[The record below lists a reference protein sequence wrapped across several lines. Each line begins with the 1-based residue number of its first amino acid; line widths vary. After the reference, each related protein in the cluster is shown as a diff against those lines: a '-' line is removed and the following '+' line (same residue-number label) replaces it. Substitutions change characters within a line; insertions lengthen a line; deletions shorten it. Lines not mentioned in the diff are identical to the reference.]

1 MPTNVYFNHAVQSEQ
16 DLHED
21 LVVESLRFYGHE
33 CFYLPRTI
41 VDEDEL
47 FGEDTSSKF
56 DDAYSVEMYIEN
68 TEGFEGEGDLLSK
81 FGVEV
86 RDQATFVLSRRTWNR
101 FVSLD
106 QNLVTAT
113 RPQEGDLIYFPLGNQ
128 VFEIRF
134 VEHENPF
141 YQLGKLNVFKLQC
154 ETFEYSHE
162 AFDTGI
168 AELDGVEDSF
178 AYQVSMTLG
187 SGSGDFVHGETVTQ
201 TVNTGKTVSGQVVSY
216 TSEGESS
223 KTLIINNITFNDT
236 DVPATNTMF
245 VLSSNA
251 NAGNIVGATSGAAG
265 QPDVNFP
272 AVPNSSSRTINNTE
286 YDLGMKFNNGY
297 SKPELA
303 SNSGDVVYIDN
314 RRAISRANDQVEDIK
329 IVIEF

>member
-33 CFYLPRTI
+33 VFYLPRTI

-56 DDAYSVEMYIEN
+56 GDAYAVEMYIEN

-86 RDQATFVLSRRTWNR
+86 RDQATFILSRRTWQR
-101 FVSLD
+101 FISLD
-106 QNLVTAT
+106 QNLATTT

-162 AFDTGI
+162 EIDVGI
-168 AELDGVEDSF
+168 AELDNIEDQFS
-178 AYQVSMTLG
+178 YQVTMTLG
-187 SGSGDFVHGETVTQ
+187 AGSGDFVVGETVTQ
-201 TVNTGKTVSGQVVSY
+201 TVSSGKTVSGNVVSY
-216 TSEGESS
+216 SSVGEST
-223 KTLIINNITFNDT
+223 KTLNVNNITFSDT

-251 NAGNIVGATSGAAG
+251 GAGNIVGATSGASRVVSVAPDQYVTPNDPLADNKDFETAG
-265 QPDVNFP
+265 ANIVDF
-272 AVPNSSSRTINNTE
+272 SE
-286 YDLGMKFNNGY
+286 
-297 SKPELA
+297 
-303 SNSGDVVYIDN
+303 SNPFGSL
-314 RRAISRANDQVEDIK
+314 
-329 IVIEF
+329 

>member
-21 LVVESLRFYGHE
+21 LVVESLRFFGHE

-201 TVNTGKTVSGQVVSY
+201 TVASGKTVSGQVVSY
-216 TSEGESS
+216 TSEGTNS
-223 KTLIINNITFNDT
+223 KTLIVNNITFDDT

-251 NAGNIVGATSGAAG
+251 AAGNIVGATSSA
-265 QPDVNFP
+265 
-272 AVPNSSSRTINNTE
+272 SRTVTTAPDQYVTPN
-286 YDLGMKFNNGY
+286 D
-297 SKPELA
+297 PLA
-303 SNSGDVVYIDN
+303 DNKDFETAGANIVDFSESNPFGSL
-314 RRAISRANDQVEDIK
+314 
-329 IVIEF
+329 

>member
-251 NAGNIVGATSGAAG
+251 NAGNIVGATSGA
-265 QPDVNFP
+265 
-272 AVPNSSSRTINNTE
+272 SRTITTAPDQYVTPN
-286 YDLGMKFNNGY
+286 D
-297 SKPELA
+297 PLA
-303 SNSGDVVYIDN
+303 DNKDFETAGANIVDFSESNPFGSL
-314 RRAISRANDQVEDIK
+314 
-329 IVIEF
+329 

>member
-1 MPTNVYFNHAVQSEQ
+1 MPTNVYFNHAVKSEQ

-33 CFYLPRTI
+33 CFYLPRKI

-56 DDAYSVEMYIEN
+56 GDAYQVEMYIEN

-86 RDQATFVLSRRTWNR
+86 RDQATFVLSRRTWQR
-101 FVSLD
+101 FISLD
-106 QNLVTAT
+106 SNLATST

-162 AFDTGI
+162 EIDVGI
-168 AELDGVEDSF
+168 AELDNIEDQFS
-178 AYQVSMTLG
+178 YQVEMTLG
-187 SGSGDFVHGETVTQ
+187 SGSGDFVVGETVTQ
-201 TVNTGKTVSGQVVSY
+201 TVHTGKTVSGNVVSY
-216 TSEGESS
+216 SS
-223 KTLIINNITFNDT
+223 VSANQKTLKVNNITYSDDST
-236 DVPATNTMF
+236 PAANTMF
-245 VLSSNA
+245 VLSSNT
-251 NAGNIVGATSGAAG
+251 NAGNIVGATSNA
-265 QPDVNFP
+265 N
-272 AVPNSSSRTINNTE
+272 
-286 YDLGMKFNNGY
+286 
-297 SKPELA
+297 
-303 SNSGDVVYIDN
+303 
-314 RRAISRANDQVEDIK
+314 RAITTAPDQYVTPNDPLADNKDFETAGSNIIDFS
-329 IVIEF
+329 ESNPFGSL

>member
-1 MPTNVYFNHAVQSEQ
+1 MATNLYFSQKVKSEQ
-16 DLHED
+16 NLYED
-21 LVVESLRFYGHE
+21 IVIESLKMYGQDVY
-33 CFYLPRTI
+33 YLPRDL
-41 VDEDEL
+41 VNEDRILGDDPE
-47 FGEDTSSKF
+47 SSF
-56 DDAYSVEMYIEN
+56 NSSHVIEMYIEN
-68 TEGFEGEGDLLSK
+68 TEGFEGEGDLYSK

-106 QNLVTAT
+106 QNLVTST

-162 AFDTGI
+162 SFDTGI

-216 TSEGESS
+216 TSEGASS
-223 KTLIINNITFNDT
+223 KTLIVNNITFNDT

-251 NAGNIVGATSGAAG
+251 NAGNIVGATSGA
-265 QPDVNFP
+265 
-272 AVPNSSSRTINNTE
+272 SRTITTAPDQYVTPN
-286 YDLGMKFNNGY
+286 D
-297 SKPELA
+297 PLA
-303 SNSGDVVYIDN
+303 DNKDFETAGANIVDFSESNPFGSL
-314 RRAISRANDQVEDIK
+314 
-329 IVIEF
+329 

>member
-154 ETFEYSHE
+154 ETSEYSHE

-201 TVNTGKTVSGQVVSY
+201 TVASGKTVSGQVVSY
-216 TSEGESS
+216 TSEGANS
-223 KTLIINNITFNDT
+223 KTLIVNNITFDDT

-251 NAGNIVGATSGAAG
+251 AAGNIVGATSSA
-265 QPDVNFP
+265 
-272 AVPNSSSRTINNTE
+272 SRTITTAPDQYVTPN
-286 YDLGMKFNNGY
+286 D
-297 SKPELA
+297 PLA
-303 SNSGDVVYIDN
+303 DNKDFETAGANIVDFSESNPFGSL
-314 RRAISRANDQVEDIK
+314 
-329 IVIEF
+329 

>member
-201 TVNTGKTVSGQVVSY
+201 TVASGKTVSGQVVSY
-216 TSEGESS
+216 TSEGTNS
-223 KTLIINNITFNDT
+223 KTLIVNNITFDDT

-251 NAGNIVGATSGAAG
+251 NAGNIVGATSGA
-265 QPDVNFP
+265 
-272 AVPNSSSRTINNTE
+272 SRTITTAPDQYVTPN
-286 YDLGMKFNNGY
+286 D
-297 SKPELA
+297 PLA
-303 SNSGDVVYIDN
+303 DNKDFETAGANIVDFSESNPFGSL
-314 RRAISRANDQVEDIK
+314 
-329 IVIEF
+329 

>member
-21 LVVESLRFYGHE
+21 LVVESLRFFGHE

-201 TVNTGKTVSGQVVSY
+201 TVASGKTVSGQVVSY
-216 TSEGESS
+216 TSQGASS
-223 KTLIINNITFNDT
+223 KTLIVNNITFDDT

-251 NAGNIVGATSGAAG
+251 AAGNIVGATSGA
-265 QPDVNFP
+265 
-272 AVPNSSSRTINNTE
+272 SRTITTAPDQYVTPN
-286 YDLGMKFNNGY
+286 D
-297 SKPELA
+297 PLA
-303 SNSGDVVYIDN
+303 DNKDFETAGANIVDFSESNPFGSL
-314 RRAISRANDQVEDIK
+314 
-329 IVIEF
+329 

>member
-21 LVVESLRFYGHE
+21 LVVESLRFFGHE

-178 AYQVSMTLG
+178 AYQVSMKLG

-201 TVNTGKTVSGQVVSY
+201 TVASGKTVSGQVVSY
-216 TSEGESS
+216 TSEGTNS
-223 KTLIINNITFNDT
+223 KTLIVNNITFDDT

-251 NAGNIVGATSGAAG
+251 AAGNIVGATSSA
-265 QPDVNFP
+265 
-272 AVPNSSSRTINNTE
+272 SRTITTAPDQYVTPN
-286 YDLGMKFNNGY
+286 D
-297 SKPELA
+297 PLA
-303 SNSGDVVYIDN
+303 DNKDFETAGANIVDFSESNPFGSL
-314 RRAISRANDQVEDIK
+314 
-329 IVIEF
+329 

>member
-201 TVNTGKTVSGQVVSY
+201 TVASGKTVSGQVVSY
-216 TSEGESS
+216 TSEGANS
-223 KTLIINNITFNDT
+223 KTLIVNNITFDDT

-251 NAGNIVGATSGAAG
+251 AAGNIVGATSGA
-265 QPDVNFP
+265 
-272 AVPNSSSRTINNTE
+272 SRTITTAPDQYVTPN
-286 YDLGMKFNNGY
+286 D
-297 SKPELA
+297 PLA
-303 SNSGDVVYIDN
+303 DNKDFETAGANIVDFSESNPFGSL
-314 RRAISRANDQVEDIK
+314 
-329 IVIEF
+329 

>member
-1 MPTNVYFNHAVQSEQ
+1 MPTNVYFNHAVKSEQ

-41 VDEDEL
+41 VDEDEV

-56 DDAYSVEMYIEN
+56 GDAYQVEMYIEN

-86 RDQATFVLSRRTWNR
+86 RDQATFILSRRTWQR
-101 FVSLD
+101 FISLD
-106 QNLVTAT
+106 QNLATST

-162 AFDTGI
+162 EIDVGI
-168 AELDGVEDSF
+168 AELDNIEDQFS
-178 AYQVSMTLG
+178 YQVTMTLG
-187 SGSGDFVHGETVTQ
+187 AGSGDFVVGETVTQ
-201 TVNTGKTVSGQVVSY
+201 TVSSGKTVSGNVVSY
-216 TSEGESS
+216 SSIGEST
-223 KTLIINNITFNDT
+223 KTLNVNNITFSDT

-251 NAGNIVGATSGAAG
+251 GAGNIVGATSGASRVVSVAPDQYVTPNDPLADNKDFETAG
-265 QPDVNFP
+265 
-272 AVPNSSSRTINNTE
+272 
-286 YDLGMKFNNGY
+286 
-297 SKPELA
+297 
-303 SNSGDVVYIDN
+303 
-314 RRAISRANDQVEDIK
+314 AN
-329 IVIEF
+329 IVDFSETNPFGSL

>member
-33 CFYLPRTI
+33 VFYLPRTI

-56 DDAYSVEMYIEN
+56 GDAYAVEMYIEN

-86 RDQATFVLSRRTWNR
+86 RDQATFVLSKRTWQR
-101 FVSLD
+101 FISLD
-106 QNLVTAT
+106 QNLATST

-134 VEHENPF
+134 VEHEN
-141 YQLGKLNVFKLQC
+141 VFKLQC

-162 AFDTGI
+162 EIDVGI
-168 AELDGVEDSF
+168 AELDNIEDQFS
-178 AYQVSMTLG
+178 YQVTMTLG
-187 SGSGDFVHGETVTQ
+187 AGSGDFVVGETVTQ
-201 TVNTGKTVSGQVVSY
+201 TVSSGKTVSGNVVSY
-216 TSEGESS
+216 SSIGEST
-223 KTLIINNITFNDT
+223 KTLNVNNITFSDT

-251 NAGNIVGATSGAAG
+251 GAGNIVGATSGASRVVSVAPDQYVTPNDPLADNKDFETAG
-265 QPDVNFP
+265 
-272 AVPNSSSRTINNTE
+272 
-286 YDLGMKFNNGY
+286 
-297 SKPELA
+297 
-303 SNSGDVVYIDN
+303 
-314 RRAISRANDQVEDIK
+314 AN
-329 IVIEF
+329 IVDFSETNPFGSL

>member
-201 TVNTGKTVSGQVVSY
+201 TVASGKTVSGQVVSY

-223 KTLIINNITFNDT
+223 KTLIVNNITFDDT

-251 NAGNIVGATSGAAG
+251 AAGNIVGATSSA
-265 QPDVNFP
+265 
-272 AVPNSSSRTINNTE
+272 SRTVTTAPDQYVTPN
-286 YDLGMKFNNGY
+286 D
-297 SKPELA
+297 PLA
-303 SNSGDVVYIDN
+303 DNKDFETAGANIVDFSESNPFGSL
-314 RRAISRANDQVEDIK
+314 
-329 IVIEF
+329 

>member
-1 MPTNVYFNHAVQSEQ
+1 MPTNVYFNHAVKSEQ

-33 CFYLPRTI
+33 CFYLPRKI

-47 FGEDTSSKF
+47 FGEDTSSQF

-68 TEGFEGEGDLLSK
+68 TEGFDGEGDLLSK

-106 QNLVTAT
+106 QNLVTST

-162 AFDTGI
+162 SFDTGI

-216 TSEGESS
+216 TSEGENS

-251 NAGNIVGATSGAAG
+251 NAGNIVGATSGA
-265 QPDVNFP
+265 
-272 AVPNSSSRTINNTE
+272 SRTITTAPDQYVTPN
-286 YDLGMKFNNGY
+286 D
-297 SKPELA
+297 PLA
-303 SNSGDVVYIDN
+303 DNKDFETAGANIVDFSESNPFGSL
-314 RRAISRANDQVEDIK
+314 
-329 IVIEF
+329 

>member
-1 MPTNVYFNHAVQSEQ
+1 MPTNVYFNHAVKSEQ

-33 CFYLPRTI
+33 CVYLPRKI

-47 FGEDTSSKF
+47 FGEDTSSQF

-106 QNLVTAT
+106 QNLVTST

-201 TVNTGKTVSGQVVSY
+201 TVASGKTVSGQVVSY
-216 TSEGESS
+216 TSEGASS
-223 KTLIINNITFNDT
+223 KTLIVNNITFDDT

-251 NAGNIVGATSGAAG
+251 AAGNIVGATSGA
-265 QPDVNFP
+265 
-272 AVPNSSSRTINNTE
+272 SRTITTAPDQYVTPN
-286 YDLGMKFNNGY
+286 D
-297 SKPELA
+297 PLA
-303 SNSGDVVYIDN
+303 DNKDFETAGANIVDFSESNPFGSL
-314 RRAISRANDQVEDIK
+314 
-329 IVIEF
+329 

>member
-33 CFYLPRTI
+33 VFYLPRTI

-56 DDAYSVEMYIEN
+56 GDAYQVEMYIEN

-86 RDQATFVLSRRTWNR
+86 RDQATFVLSRRTWQR
-101 FVSLD
+101 FISLD
-106 QNLVTAT
+106 GNLATST

-128 VFEIRF
+128 IFEIRF

-162 AFDTGI
+162 EIDVGI
-168 AELDGVEDSF
+168 AELDNIEDQFS
-178 AYQVSMTLG
+178 YQVTMTLG
-187 SGSGDFVHGETVTQ
+187 TGSGDFVVGETVTQ
-201 TVNTGKTVSGQVVSY
+201 TVSSGKTVSGNVVSY
-216 TSEGESS
+216 SSVGEST
-223 KTLIINNITFNDT
+223 KTLNVNNITFSDT

-251 NAGNIVGATSGAAG
+251 GAGNIVGATSGASRVVSVAPDQYVTPNDPLADNKDFETAG
-265 QPDVNFP
+265 
-272 AVPNSSSRTINNTE
+272 
-286 YDLGMKFNNGY
+286 
-297 SKPELA
+297 
-303 SNSGDVVYIDN
+303 
-314 RRAISRANDQVEDIK
+314 AN
-329 IVIEF
+329 IVDFSETNPFGSL

>member
-33 CFYLPRTI
+33 VFYLPRTI

-56 DDAYSVEMYIEN
+56 GDAYAVEMYIEN

-86 RDQATFVLSRRTWNR
+86 RDQATFVLSKRTWQR
-101 FVSLD
+101 FISLD
-106 QNLVTAT
+106 SNLATST

-162 AFDTGI
+162 EIDVGI
-168 AELDGVEDSF
+168 AELDNIEDQFS
-178 AYQVSMTLG
+178 YQVTMTLG
-187 SGSGDFVHGETVTQ
+187 AGSGDFVVGETVTQ
-201 TVNTGKTVSGQVVSY
+201 TVSSGKTVSGNVVSY
-216 TSEGESS
+216 SSVGEST
-223 KTLIINNITFNDT
+223 KTLNVNNITFDDT

-251 NAGNIVGATSGAAG
+251 AAGNIVGATSSA
-265 QPDVNFP
+265 
-272 AVPNSSSRTINNTE
+272 SRTITTAP
-286 YDLGMKFNNGY
+286 DQ
-297 SKPELA
+297 SVTPHDPLA
-303 SNSGDVVYIDN
+303 DNKDFETAGANIVDFSESNPFGSL
-314 RRAISRANDQVEDIK
+314 
-329 IVIEF
+329 

>member
-178 AYQVSMTLG
+178 AYQVSMALG

-201 TVNTGKTVSGQVVSY
+201 TVASGKTVSGQVVSY
-216 TSEGESS
+216 TSQGENS
-223 KTLIINNITFNDT
+223 KTLIVNNITFDDT

-251 NAGNIVGATSGAAG
+251 AAGNIVGATSSA
-265 QPDVNFP
+265 
-272 AVPNSSSRTINNTE
+272 SRTITTAPDQYVTPN
-286 YDLGMKFNNGY
+286 D
-297 SKPELA
+297 PLA
-303 SNSGDVVYIDN
+303 DNKDFETAGANIVDFSESNPFGSL
-314 RRAISRANDQVEDIK
+314 
-329 IVIEF
+329 

>member
-21 LVVESLRFYGHE
+21 LVVESLRFFGHE

-106 QNLVTAT
+106 QNLVTTT

-178 AYQVSMTLG
+178 AYQVSMKLG

-201 TVNTGKTVSGQVVSY
+201 TVASGKTVSGQVVSY
-216 TSEGESS
+216 TSEGTNS
-223 KTLIINNITFNDT
+223 KTLIVNNITFDDT

-251 NAGNIVGATSGAAG
+251 AAGNIVGATSSA
-265 QPDVNFP
+265 
-272 AVPNSSSRTINNTE
+272 SRTITTAPDQYVTPN
-286 YDLGMKFNNGY
+286 D
-297 SKPELA
+297 PLA
-303 SNSGDVVYIDN
+303 DNKDFETAGANIVDFSESNPFGSL
-314 RRAISRANDQVEDIK
+314 
-329 IVIEF
+329 

>member
-33 CFYLPRTI
+33 VFYLPRTI

-56 DDAYSVEMYIEN
+56 GDAYAVEMYIEN

-86 RDQATFVLSRRTWNR
+86 RDQATFILSRRTWQR
-101 FVSLD
+101 FISLD
-106 QNLVTAT
+106 QNLATTT
-113 RPQEGDLIYFPLGNQ
+113 RPQEGDLIYFPLGDQ

-162 AFDTGI
+162 EIDVGI
-168 AELDGVEDSF
+168 AELDNIEDQFS
-178 AYQVSMTLG
+178 YQVTMTLG
-187 SGSGDFVHGETVTQ
+187 AGSGDFVVGETVTQ
-201 TVNTGKTVSGQVVSY
+201 TVSSGKTVSGNVVSY
-216 TSEGESS
+216 SSVGEST
-223 KTLIINNITFNDT
+223 KTLNVNNITFSDT

-251 NAGNIVGATSGAAG
+251 GAGNIVGATSGASRVVSVAPDQYVTPNDPLADNKDFETAG
-265 QPDVNFP
+265 
-272 AVPNSSSRTINNTE
+272 
-286 YDLGMKFNNGY
+286 
-297 SKPELA
+297 
-303 SNSGDVVYIDN
+303 
-314 RRAISRANDQVEDIK
+314 AN
-329 IVIEF
+329 IVDFSETNPFGSL

>member
-56 DDAYSVEMYIEN
+56 GDAYQVEMYIEN

-86 RDQATFVLSRRTWNR
+86 RDQATFVLSRRTWQR
-101 FVSLD
+101 FISLD
-106 QNLVTAT
+106 SNLAVST

-162 AFDTGI
+162 EIDVGI
-168 AELDGVEDSF
+168 AELDNIEDQFS
-178 AYQVSMTLG
+178 YQVTMTLG
-187 SGSGDFVHGETVTQ
+187 AGSGDFVVGETVTQ
-201 TVNTGKTVSGQVVSY
+201 TVSSGKTVSGNVVSY
-216 TSEGESS
+216 SSIGEST
-223 KTLIINNITFNDT
+223 KTLNVNNITFSDT

-251 NAGNIVGATSGAAG
+251 GAGNIVGATSGASRVVSVAPDQYVTPNDPLADNKDFETAG
-265 QPDVNFP
+265 ANIVDF
-272 AVPNSSSRTINNTE
+272 SE
-286 YDLGMKFNNGY
+286 
-297 SKPELA
+297 
-303 SNSGDVVYIDN
+303 SNPFGSL
-314 RRAISRANDQVEDIK
+314 
-329 IVIEF
+329 

>member
-33 CFYLPRTI
+33 VFYLPRTI

-56 DDAYSVEMYIEN
+56 GDAYAVEMYIEN

-86 RDQATFVLSRRTWNR
+86 RDQATFILSRRTWQR

-106 QNLVTAT
+106 QNLATST

-162 AFDTGI
+162 EIDVGI
-168 AELDGVEDSF
+168 AELDNIEDQFS
-178 AYQVSMTLG
+178 YQVTMTLG
-187 SGSGDFVHGETVTQ
+187 AGSGDFVVGETVTQ
-201 TVNTGKTVSGQVVSY
+201 TVSSGKTVSGNVVSY
-216 TSEGESS
+216 SSIGEST
-223 KTLIINNITFNDT
+223 KTLNVNNITFSDT

-251 NAGNIVGATSGAAG
+251 GAGNIVGETSGASRVVSVAPDQYVTPNDPLADNKDFETAG
-265 QPDVNFP
+265 
-272 AVPNSSSRTINNTE
+272 
-286 YDLGMKFNNGY
+286 
-297 SKPELA
+297 
-303 SNSGDVVYIDN
+303 
-314 RRAISRANDQVEDIK
+314 AN
-329 IVIEF
+329 IVDFSETNPFGSL

>member
-33 CFYLPRTI
+33 VFYLPRTI

-56 DDAYSVEMYIEN
+56 GDAYQVEMYIEN

-86 RDQATFVLSRRTWNR
+86 RDQATFVLSRRTWQR
-101 FVSLD
+101 FISLD
-106 QNLVTAT
+106 GNLATST

-128 VFEIRF
+128 IFEIRF

-162 AFDTGI
+162 EIDVGI
-168 AELDGVEDSF
+168 AELDNIEDQFS
-178 AYQVSMTLG
+178 YQVTMTLG
-187 SGSGDFVHGETVTQ
+187 TGSGDFVVGETVTQ
-201 TVNTGKTVSGQVVSY
+201 TVSSGKTVSGNVVSY
-216 TSEGESS
+216 SSVGEST
-223 KTLIINNITFNDT
+223 KTLNVNNITFSDT

-251 NAGNIVGATSGAAG
+251 NAGNIVGATSGA
-265 QPDVNFP
+265 
-272 AVPNSSSRTINNTE
+272 SRTITTAPDQYVTPN
-286 YDLGMKFNNGY
+286 D
-297 SKPELA
+297 PLA
-303 SNSGDVVYIDN
+303 DN
-314 RRAISRANDQVEDIK
+314 KDFETAGAN
-329 IVIEF
+329 IVDFSETNPFGSL

>member
-21 LVVESLRFYGHE
+21 LVVESLRFFGHE

-201 TVNTGKTVSGQVVSY
+201 TVASGKTVSGQVVSY
-216 TSEGESS
+216 TSEGTNS
-223 KTLIINNITFNDT
+223 KTLIVNNITFDDT

-251 NAGNIVGATSGAAG
+251 AAGNIVGATSGA
-265 QPDVNFP
+265 N
-272 AVPNSSSRTINNTE
+272 RTITTAPDQYVTPN
-286 YDLGMKFNNGY
+286 D
-297 SKPELA
+297 PLA
-303 SNSGDVVYIDN
+303 DNKDFETAGANIVDFSESNPFGSL
-314 RRAISRANDQVEDIK
+314 
-329 IVIEF
+329 

>member
-1 MPTNVYFNHAVQSEQ
+1 MPTNVYFNHAVKSEQ

-56 DDAYSVEMYIEN
+56 GDAYQVEMYIEN

-86 RDQATFVLSRRTWNR
+86 RDQATFVLSRRTWQR
-101 FVSLD
+101 FISLD
-106 QNLVTAT
+106 SNLATST

-128 VFEIRF
+128 IFEIRF

-162 AFDTGI
+162 EIDVGI
-168 AELDGVEDSF
+168 AELDNIEDQFS
-178 AYQVSMTLG
+178 YQVTMTLG
-187 SGSGDFVHGETVTQ
+187 TGSGDFVVGETVTQ
-201 TVNTGKTVSGQVVSY
+201 TVSSGKTVSGNVVSY
-216 TSEGESS
+216 SSVGEST
-223 KTLIINNITFNDT
+223 KTLNVNNITFSDT

-251 NAGNIVGATSGAAG
+251 GAGNIVGATSGASRVVSVAPDQYVTPNDPLSDNKDFETAG
-265 QPDVNFP
+265 
-272 AVPNSSSRTINNTE
+272 
-286 YDLGMKFNNGY
+286 
-297 SKPELA
+297 
-303 SNSGDVVYIDN
+303 
-314 RRAISRANDQVEDIK
+314 AN
-329 IVIEF
+329 IVDFSETNPFGSL

>member
-33 CFYLPRTI
+33 VFYLPRTI

-56 DDAYSVEMYIEN
+56 GDAYQVEMYIEN

-86 RDQATFVLSRRTWNR
+86 RDQATFVLSRRTWQR
-101 FVSLD
+101 FISLD
-106 QNLVTAT
+106 SNLATST

-141 YQLGKLNVFKLQC
+141 YQLGKLNVFKLQV

-162 AFDTGI
+162 SIDVGI
-168 AELDGVEDSF
+168 AELDNVEDQFS
-178 AYQVSMTLG
+178 YQVQMTLG
-187 SGSGDFVHGETVTQ
+187 TGSGDFVVGETVTQ
-201 TVNTGKTVSGQVVSY
+201 TVNTGKTVSGQVVEY
-216 TSEGESS
+216 SS
-223 KTLIINNITFNDT
+223 IGSSQKTLKVNNITFSDT
-236 DVPATNTMF
+236 ATPPLSTMF
-245 VLSSNA
+245 VLSSTA
-251 NAGNIVGATSGAAG
+251 NAGNIVGATSNAT
-265 QPDVNFP
+265 
-272 AVPNSSSRTINNTE
+272 RTITTAPDLYTMPNDPLADNKDFETAGDNIVDFTE
-286 YDLGMKFNNGY
+286 
-297 SKPELA
+297 
-303 SNSGDVVYIDN
+303 SNPFGTL
-314 RRAISRANDQVEDIK
+314 
-329 IVIEF
+329 

>member
-16 DLHED
+16 NLHED

-33 CFYLPRTI
+33 CYYLPRTI
-41 VDEDEL
+41 VDEDEI

-56 DDAYSVEMYIEN
+56 GDAYMVEMYIEN

-86 RDQATFVLSRRTWNR
+86 RDQATFVLSRRTWDR
-101 FVSLD
+101 FISLD
-106 QNLVTAT
+106 SNLATST

-128 VFEIRF
+128 TFEIRF

-201 TVNTGKTVSGQVVSY
+201 TVASGKTVSGQVVSY
-216 TSEGESS
+216 TSQGENS
-223 KTLIINNITFNDT
+223 KTLIVNNITFDDT

-251 NAGNIVGATSGAAG
+251 AAGNIVGATSSA
-265 QPDVNFP
+265 
-272 AVPNSSSRTINNTE
+272 SRTITTAPDQYVTPN
-286 YDLGMKFNNGY
+286 D
-297 SKPELA
+297 PLA
-303 SNSGDVVYIDN
+303 DNKDFETAGANIVDFSESNPFGSL
-314 RRAISRANDQVEDIK
+314 
-329 IVIEF
+329 

>member
-21 LVVESLRFYGHE
+21 LVVESLRFFGHE

-106 QNLVTAT
+106 QNLVTST

-162 AFDTGI
+162 EIDVGI
-168 AELDGVEDSF
+168 AELDNIEDQFS
-178 AYQVSMTLG
+178 YQVSMTLG
-187 SGSGDFVHGETVTQ
+187 AGSGDFVVGEVVTQ
-201 TVNTGKTVSGQVVSY
+201 TVSTGKTVSGNVVSF
-216 TSEGESS
+216 TSQGSNI
-223 KTLIINNITFNDT
+223 KTLKVNNITFSDT
-236 DVPATNTMF
+236 DVPATNSMF
-245 VLSSNA
+245 VLSSDA
-251 NAGNIVGATSGAAG
+251 AAGNIVGATSNANRSITVAPDQYVTPNDPLADNKDFETAGANIV
-265 QPDVNFP
+265 DF
-272 AVPNSSSRTINNTE
+272 SE
-286 YDLGMKFNNGY
+286 
-297 SKPELA
+297 
-303 SNSGDVVYIDN
+303 SNPFGSL
-314 RRAISRANDQVEDIK
+314 
-329 IVIEF
+329 

>member
-33 CFYLPRTI
+33 VFYLPRTI

-56 DDAYSVEMYIEN
+56 GDAYAVEMYIEN

-86 RDQATFVLSRRTWNR
+86 RDQATFVLSKRTWQR
-101 FVSLD
+101 FISLD
-106 QNLVTAT
+106 SNLATST

-162 AFDTGI
+162 EIDVGI
-168 AELDGVEDSF
+168 AELDNIEDQFS
-178 AYQVSMTLG
+178 YQVTMTLG
-187 SGSGDFVHGETVTQ
+187 AGSGDFVVGETVTQ
-201 TVNTGKTVSGQVVSY
+201 TVSSGKTVSGNVVSY
-216 TSEGESS
+216 SSVGEST
-223 KTLIINNITFNDT
+223 KTLNVNNITFDDT

-251 NAGNIVGATSGAAG
+251 GAGNIVGATSGA
-265 QPDVNFP
+265 
-272 AVPNSSSRTINNTE
+272 
-286 YDLGMKFNNGY
+286 
-297 SKPELA
+297 
-303 SNSGDVVYIDN
+303 
-314 RRAISRANDQVEDIK
+314 SRAVSVAPDQYVTPNDPLADNKDFETAGAN
-329 IVIEF
+329 IVDFSETNPFGSL

>member
-187 SGSGDFVHGETVTQ
+187 SGSGDFVYGETVTQ
-201 TVNTGKTVSGQVVSY
+201 TVASGKTVSGQVVSY
-216 TSEGESS
+216 TSEGANS
-223 KTLIINNITFNDT
+223 KTLIVNNITFDDT

-251 NAGNIVGATSGAAG
+251 AAGNIVGATSSA
-265 QPDVNFP
+265 
-272 AVPNSSSRTINNTE
+272 SRTITTAPDQYVTPN
-286 YDLGMKFNNGY
+286 D
-297 SKPELA
+297 PLA
-303 SNSGDVVYIDN
+303 DNKDFETAGANIVDFSESNPFGSL
-314 RRAISRANDQVEDIK
+314 
-329 IVIEF
+329 

>member
-16 DLHED
+16 NLHED

-33 CFYLPRTI
+33 CYYLPRTI

-47 FGEDTSSKF
+47 FGEDTSSKYG
-56 DDAYSVEMYIEN
+56 DAYQVEMYIEN
-68 TEGFEGEGDLLSK
+68 TEGFDGEGDLLSK

-86 RDQATFVLSRRTWNR
+86 RDQATFVLSRRTWDR

-106 QNLVTAT
+106 SNLAVTT
-113 RPQEGDLIYFPLGNQ
+113 RPNEGDLIYFPLGNQ

-162 AFDTGI
+162 EIDVGI
-168 AELDGVEDSF
+168 AELDNIEDQFS
-178 AYQVSMTLG
+178 YQVSMILG
-187 SGSGDFVHGETVTQ
+187 AGSGDFVVGETVTQ
-201 TVNTGKTVSGQVVSY
+201 TVATGKTVSGNVVSF
-216 TSEGESS
+216 TSQGSNV
-223 KTLIINNITFNDT
+223 KTLKVNNITFNDT

-251 NAGNIVGATSGAAG
+251 AAGNIVGATSNAT
-265 QPDVNFP
+265 
-272 AVPNSSSRTINNTE
+272 RTITVAPDQYVTPN
-286 YDLGMKFNNGY
+286 D
-297 SKPELA
+297 PLA
-303 SNSGDVVYIDN
+303 DNKDFETAGANIVDFSESNPFGSL
-314 RRAISRANDQVEDIK
+314 
-329 IVIEF
+329 

>member
-33 CFYLPRTI
+33 VFYLPRTI

-56 DDAYSVEMYIEN
+56 GDAYAVEMYIEN

-86 RDQATFVLSRRTWNR
+86 RDQATFVLSRRTWQR
-101 FVSLD
+101 FISLD
-106 QNLVTAT
+106 QNLATTT

-162 AFDTGI
+162 EIDVGI
-168 AELDGVEDSF
+168 AELDNIEDQFS
-178 AYQVSMTLG
+178 YQVTMTLG
-187 SGSGDFVHGETVTQ
+187 TGSGDFVVGETVTQ
-201 TVNTGKTVSGQVVSY
+201 TVSSGKTVSGNVVSY
-216 TSEGESS
+216 SSVGEST
-223 KTLIINNITFNDT
+223 KTLNVNNITFSDT

-251 NAGNIVGATSGAAG
+251 GAGNIVGATSGASRVVSVAPDQYVTPNDPLADNKDFETAG
-265 QPDVNFP
+265 
-272 AVPNSSSRTINNTE
+272 
-286 YDLGMKFNNGY
+286 
-297 SKPELA
+297 
-303 SNSGDVVYIDN
+303 
-314 RRAISRANDQVEDIK
+314 AN
-329 IVIEF
+329 IVDFSETNPFGSL